1 MSKSIKKKLYFASV
15 LVLFTGIMVF
25 GIVPTIISSTA
36 VAAEVEDDASGA
48 VVIAEPVEAFASDG
62 SNTMSSNNLLPGDII
77 LLGTDDTMF
86 DWLIPGKWSHSVIF
100 GGIAGY
106 HQIWATEDHT
116 WVPQGEGWVVH
127 STMDD
132 DGNGLRTSAYSTAVN
147 DHAGNVVAIRI
158 LKPGGAYMSSS
169 ERSAIVNFAT
179 SKIGLDEGYDWNW
192 LGKQTDIDT
201 ADPEIAPD
209 GYYCSELCW
218 AAYKVVLGIDLDGD
232 FAPFNI
238 GVSPEDLY
246 WSQYAQ
252 VIALEMNSDP
262 NGNSVPGG
270 AYKVDASSNLYRV
283 WVYVDEVYYDDDHEG
298 WLMGNGEM
306 YLKLYIGEAYFPS
319 CAAGGDLN
327 DNHLDKIDDANDDY
341 ESKGTGALDW
351 NNQHFALVSYNSY
364 CKVRV
369 QASEYDSTSGDD
381 DYPAFQ
387 WWWSPSSWHGYV
399 NNGWYW
405 SGSRYD
411 MGDCRYTIWF
421 RIDSCY

>member
-1 MSKSIKKKLYFASV
+1 MTILNKKKLYLASV

-25 GIVPTIISSTA
+25 GIVPTIMASTV
-36 VAAEVEDDASGA
+36 VAADVEDDAPVA
-48 VVIAEPVEAFASDG
+48 IEPVAAFASDG
-62 SNTMSSNNLLPGDII
+62 SNTMSDNNLLPGDII
-77 LLGTDDTMF
+77 LLGTDNTMF
-86 DWLIPGKWSHSVIF
+86 DWLIPGKWSHTVIY

-106 HQIWATEDHT
+106 HEIWATEDHT

-127 STMDD
+127 STKSD
-132 DGNGLRTSAYSTAVN
+132 DGDGLRTSAFSTAVN
-147 DHAGNVVAIRI
+147 DHAGNVVAMRV

-169 ERSAIVNFAT
+169 ERNAIVSFCT
-179 SKIGLDEGYDWNW
+179 SKIGHDEGYDWNW
-192 LGKQTDIDT
+192 LGKQVGIDT

-209 GYYCSELCW
+209 GYYCSELAW
-218 AAYKVVLGIDLDGD
+218 AAYKSVLGIDLDGD
-232 FAPFNI
+232 FSPFNI

-270 AYKVDASSNLYRV
+270 AYKVDVSNDLYRL
-283 WVYVDEVYYDDDHEG
+283 WVYVDEVYYDDEHEG
-298 WLMGNGEM
+298 WLMGDGEM
-306 YLKLYIGEAYFPS
+306 YLKLWIGEGYFPS
-319 CAAGGDLN
+319 CAAGGDRN

-341 ESKGTGALDW
+341 EKAGSGEAIDW

-364 CKVRV
+364 MKVRV

-381 DYPAFQ
+381 DYPVFQ
-387 WWWSPSSWHGYV
+387 WWFSPYTWHNYV
-399 NNGWYW
+399 NRGWYW
-405 SGSRYD
+405 SGYRYD

-421 RIDSCY
+421 RVDSCY